1 MLDAP
6 PKESE
11 ALSWIYVVTGA
22 LVIYCT
28 IPVARTLREVV
39 RENFGLKYF
48 LYVTV
53 VLVIL
58 AGFVAFRNLH
68 KRGLPLSAKLSL
80 ITIFAAFLIYIY
92 ELRDIPEEAIH
103 VAEYGILGLLVYRAL
118 THRIRDFSIYIVAT
132 LLVGMIGIADEYI
145 QWLIPSRYFDL
156 RDIRTNFIA
165 GALAQLAIV
174 AGLRPKMI
182 SGFPGSK
189 SWSRVCYFSAAAML
203 LMALGFM
210 NTPLR
215 IAWYATKVP
224 MMSYLMNS
232 KSMMVEYGYIYDDP
246 DIGIFRS
253 RFSMDQL
260 RQLDQER
267 GVEVAKILDHYIR
280 GEGYNNFQSIYS
292 VIRDAYAHEAGVHLF
307 RREFH
312 IDRARE
318 KTDKQAEHYAI
329 AYYEDQF
336 LERYFPGALRNSKH
350 NWSQKVKE
358 EVSKNALKMDHYE
371 SSVSKGVITRMSEYQ
386 IMFFFVVMI
395 MVLVYIGLRLGRLSQ
410 LNQITETTK

>member
-11 ALSWIYVVTGA
+11 ALSWIYVVAGA
-22 LVIYCT
+22 LIVYCT

-39 RENFGLKYF
+39 RENIGLKYF

-68 KRGLPLSAKLSL
+68 KRGLPLSAKFSL
-80 ITIFAAFLIYIY
+80 ITIVAVFIIYIY

-103 VAEYGILGLLVYRAL
+103 VAEYGILGLLVYRAF

-182 SGFPGSK
+182 SGFPGAK
-189 SWSRVCYFSAAAML
+189 SWSRVCYFFAAAML
-203 LMALGFM
+203 LIALGFM
-210 NTPLR
+210 NTPPR
-215 IAWYATKVP
+215 IAWYATKMP
-224 MMSYLMNS
+224 MLSYLMNS

-253 RFSMDQL
+253 RFSMEQL

-267 GVEVAKILDHYIR
+267 GVEVAEILDRYIR
-280 GEGYNNFQSIYS
+280 GEGYDKFQSIYS
-292 VIRDAYAHEAGVHLF
+292 VIRDAYVHEAGVHLF

-318 KTDKQAEHYAI
+318 NSNNQGEHYSI
-329 AYYEDQF
+329 AYYENKF
-336 LERYFPGALRNSKH
+336 LERYFPSALKRSTHYWSQKTEREVAESAPRNGQYESAVSKSVITRTSEIQVVLSFVIMIILLALMGFRLRRNSKYD
-350 NWSQKVKE
+350 QI
-358 EVSKNALKMDHYE
+358 
-371 SSVSKGVITRMSEYQ
+371 SVA
-386 IMFFFVVMI
+386 
-395 MVLVYIGLRLGRLSQ
+395 
-410 LNQITETTK
+410 TK